1 MSALDLE
8 NRILENRIRTAPPI
22 GISGAAANAKT
33 QSSGPSFD
41 QVLQGAASTGA
52 GNSLAASA
60 ARAGIKFSGH
70 AQTRLQSRQ
79 ITLSDHDVARLGQA
93 MTKAA
98 SKGAKDSLVLM
109 DKTAYVVSVANRTVI
124 TAVASDALKEN
135 IFTNIDSAMIL

>member
-1 MSALDLE
+1 MSTLDLE
-8 NRILENRIRTAPPI
+8 NRILTSPPLGASRRTAE
-22 GISGAAANAKT
+22 SKT
-33 QSSGPSFD
+33 LTTGPSFD
-41 QVLQGAASTGA
+41 GLLQGHLGE
-52 GNSLAASA
+52 SLAVTA

-70 AQTRLQSRQ
+70 AQTRLASRQ
-79 ITLSDHDVARLGQA
+79 ITLTEHDVVRLGQA

-109 DKTAYVVSVANRTVI
+109 DKTAFVVSVANRTVI

>member
-1 MSALDLE
+1 MSTLELE
-8 NRILENRIRTAPPI
+8 NRIQERIQAAPALGKGKP
-22 GISGAAANAKT
+22 AAGT
-33 QSSGPSFD
+33 QSKTNGPSFD
-41 QVLQGAASTGA
+41 QVLQGIQ
-52 GNSLAASA
+52 NPLAVSA

-98 SKGAKDSLVLM
+98 SKGAKDSLMLM
-109 DKTAYVVSVANRTVI
+109 DKTAFVVSVANRTVI

>member
-1 MSALDLE
+1 MNALDLE
-8 NRILENRIRTAPPI
+8 NRILENRIQNAPLI
-22 GISGAAANAKT
+22 GTGRPTGNAAPAA
-33 QSSGPSFD
+33 GPSFD
-41 QVLQGAASTGA
+41 QVLLGAANTGA
-52 GNSLAASA
+52 GTLAASA

-79 ITLSDHDVARLGQA
+79 ITLSDSDVARLGQA

-98 SKGAKDSLVLM
+98 TKGAKDSLLLM
-109 DKTAYVVSVANRTVI
+109 DKTAFVVSVANRTVI

>member
-1 MSALDLE
+1 MSAVDLE
-8 NRILENRIRTAPPI
+8 NRIQNAPLL
-22 GISGAAANAKT
+22 GAGRAANAKAPT
-33 QSSGPSFD
+33 PGPSFD
-41 QVLQGAASTGA
+41 QVLQGQVSST
-52 GNSLAASA
+52 LAVSA

-109 DKTAYVVSVANRTVI
+109 DKTAFVVSVANRTVI
-124 TAVASDALKEN
+124 TAVASDALQEN

>member
-1 MSALDLE
+1 MPTLDLD
-8 NRILENRIRTAPPI
+8 NRIQSAPPI
-22 GISGAAANAKT
+22 GMSTPTASAKT
-33 QSSGPSFD
+33 PSTGPSFD
-41 QVLQGAASTGA
+41 QVLHGV
-52 GNSLAASA
+52 GNTLAAAA

-98 SKGAKDSLVLM
+98 AKGAKDSLVLM

>member
-1 MSALDLE
+1 MSTVDLE
-8 NRILENRIRTAPPI
+8 NRIQNALPI
-22 GISGAAANAKT
+22 GSGKLAGDTKATAT
-33 QSSGPSFD
+33 GPSFD
-41 QVLQGAASTGA
+41 QVLQGKVGST
-52 GNSLAASA
+52 LDVSA

-98 SKGAKDSLVLM
+98 TKGAKDSLVLM
-109 DKTAYVVSVANRTVI
+109 DKTAFVVSVANRTVI